1 MTEDLSVFWQNNARA
16 QELFADLLARAERGA
31 YDDEFLKQLAAY
43 REELPESE
51 RADIFAAQYLLHHG
65 DAESAVV
72 CGERAFQ
79 RRPGNAAVWKVLA
92 KAYKACGRTL
102 DFMMMEGY
110 LHGAHPDEPLTF
122 PVTEELSA
130 EHLGR
135 LSLALGSGDYA
146 PIARNRAHFAE
157 NNQLLF
163 CDDIFVGEPLR
174 LTKPEDGSRFWI
186 GCYAYTGF
194 LSDASYMI
202 DDVRQKEWFLSTGHR
217 NFSFDFQKA
226 QELCIATRI
235 EVPKGREVIVPVAG
249 TEPGQELC
257 IETASLERWAY
268 LGKWAFSYFRLHESA
283 TLTPEGDAP
292 YVVGTPVL
300 LGHSPHR
307 KKLVFNILV
316 DALSWAVV
324 RSHFPSCMPRIAA
337 FFSRGVI
344 FNQHFSTS
352 EYTYPALPAIE
363 TGCYPHHIQV
373 FNEQDSHELPA
384 DFLTLSECM
393 KDLGYYCVAP
403 MSGGG
408 SMYSGAMRGYDRII
422 VTSWELPCFTAVERV
437 MRQIEAFRET
447 DQFLFIHVV
456 DVHPWDAMG
465 FRFAPEVETHIALS
479 ERFFKWE
486 RATTSVHLPDFE
498 LYKQHFW
505 AELRHLDYSIGTLL
519 SYIEERYSDEE
530 YIINLYSDHGN
541 SIFTPRPQNEDLD
554 VLGENSTSAAWM
566 IRGAGVPQGV
576 VTDELTSIT
585 DIYPTLGH
593 LCGFPAAPNID
604 GNLPAVFGGHA
615 RDAVYSMS
623 FYPGYTYKLAVRN
636 QTHALRLETRE
647 VVDEDG
653 TVDFAGAKVGIYP
666 RTHELEAGYEIDNE
680 DLRAFFYPRARD
692 FVRSIANNG
701 EFWPAMRAARPS
713 WFGEKEGQ
721 I

>member
-1 MTEDLSVFWQNNARA
+1 MAEDYTVFWKNNAHA
-16 QELFADLLARAERGA
+16 YQLFQSLLERAERSA
-31 YDDEFLKQLAAY
+31 YDDDFLAQLAAY
-43 REELPESE
+43 RETAPESE
-51 RADIFAAQYLLHHG
+51 RADIFASWYLLAHG
-65 DAESAVV
+65 DAENAAR
-72 CGERAFQ
+72 CGAHAFQ
-79 RRPGNAAVWKVLA
+79 KRPVNYEVWKILA
-92 KAYKACGRTL
+92 ASYKA
-102 DFMMMEGY
+102 
-110 LHGAHPDEPLTF
+110 
-122 PVTEELSA
+122 
-130 EHLGR
+130 LGR
-135 LSLALGSGDYA
+135 DMEAIDFIGYAYGLYDALIADIDLKDESFQSYIDRFSLAIGIASGA
-146 PIARNRAHFAE
+146 PILVKRIYTDGDQIGVHADAFA
-157 NNQLLF
+157 
-163 CDDIFVGEPLR
+163 GEPIPSAL
-174 LTKPEDGSRFWI
+174 PSASPPFWSA
-186 GCYAYTGF
+186 CYADNQF
-194 LSDASYMI
+194 LSDKALL
-202 DDVRQKEWFLSTGHR
+202 LSTLRRSDIFLFRGHR
-217 NFSFDFQKA
+217 DFVFDLQKA
-226 QELCIATRI
+226 YTVPHTTHIDVPEGRTCII
-235 EVPKGREVIVPVAG
+235 SVAG
-249 TEPGQELC
+249 TEQAQK
-257 IETASLERWAY
+257 ISIQTANGSSDAY
-268 LGKWAFSYFRLHESA
+268 LGKWAFSSFRLNESV
-283 TLTPEGDAP
+283 TLQSAEHIPYAVTPPIFLA
-292 YVVGTPVL
+292 
-300 LGHSPHR
+300 HAAHR
-307 KKLVFNILV
+307 KRLVLNILV
-316 DALSWAVV
+316 DGLSWAAA
-324 RSHFPSCMPRIAA
+324 RTRFSSHMPHIAA
-337 FFSRGVI
+337 FFSRGTI
-344 FNQHFSTS
+344 FDQNFSTS
-352 EYTYPALPAIE
+352 EYTYPALAAVE

-373 FNEQDSHELPA
+373 FNEQDSHELPS

-422 VTSWELPCFTAVERV
+422 VTSWELPCFVAVERV

-465 FRFAPEVETHIALS
+465 FRFAPEVETHVALS
-479 ERFFKWE
+479 DRFFKWE

-505 AELRHLDYSIGTLL
+505 AELRHLDHSIGTLF

-566 IRGAGVPQGV
+566 IRGAGVPQGI

-593 LCGFPAAPNID
+593 LCGFPVAPDID

-653 TVDFAGAKVGIYP
+653 TVDFADATVGIYP
-666 RTHELEAGYEIDNE
+666 RTHELKAGYEIDSE

-692 FVRSIANNG
+692 FVRPIANNG

-713 WFGEKEGQ
+713 
-721 I
+721 